1 MRTKTSTVRI
11 VGLKE
16 LQAKCDF
23 DVLVQPEIEDAR
35 DTILGR
41 MMRGGKGLGV
51 QRNTLSAHPR
61 GLAATVT
68 STLISPRTKGV
79 AWGRYQEKVVKGI
92 VARNAIKKAISRIEA
107 RWAQS
112 AGGLD

>member
-1 MRTKTSTVRI
+1 MATRNVKVL
-11 VGLKE
+11 GLNE

-23 DVLVQPEIEDAR
+23 DVLVQPEIYDAR

-51 QRNTLSAHPR
+51 QRNTLSAQVQ
-61 GLAATVT
+61 GLGATVET
-68 STLISPRTKGV
+68 TLVPPRTKGT

-92 VARNAIKKAISRIEA
+92 VTRNAINKAIRRIEE
-107 RWAQS
+107 RWE
-112 AGGLD
+112 AGSFGRLD